1 MNAEKLD
8 LNLLL
13 VFEAV
18 LKDRNVTAA
27 GARLGMSQPTM
38 SHALKRL
45 RAMCGDPLF
54 VRTTHGMQPTP
65 YALQL
70 AAPIEQSLETIRTS
84 LDRGLRFDAATSTRT
99 FNLLMTDIGES
110 MFLPRLMARLRDA
123 APGVNVVATQILRD
137 QYRDAL
143 QSGTI
148 DLALGQMPSLQSGFY
163 QQRLFEDPYVC
174 MVRSDHPR
182 MGTRMSL
189 KQYLAES
196 HLRVALP
203 GSVESV
209 VEQLLAKQGLQRRVA
224 LRIPHYLAAPAII
237 AATDMVVT
245 VPRLLSQ
252 VLGRGYELKT
262 LPPPFALPRIVV
274 RQFWHERN
282 HYDAGNRWLRGTLA
296 ALFHPDAT
304 R

>member
-1 MNAEKLD
+1 MNTDRLD

-70 AAPIEQSLETIRTS
+70 AAPIEQSLETIRSS
-84 LDRGLRFDAATSTRT
+84 LDRGLRFDAATTSRT

-110 MFLPRLMARLRDA
+110 MFLPRLMAYLRTA
-123 APGVNVVATQILRD
+123 APGVNLVATQIVRD

-143 QSGTI
+143 QSGSV
-148 DLALGQMPSLQSGFY
+148 DLALGQMPNLISGFY

-174 MVRSDHPR
+174 MVRADHPR
-182 MGTRMSL
+182 IGSRLGM
-189 KQYLAES
+189 KQYLSEV

-209 VEQLLAKQGLQRRVA
+209 VEQVLAKQGLQRRVA

-237 AATDMVVT
+237 AATDLVVT
-245 VPRLLSQ
+245 VPRLLSN
-252 VLGRGYELKT
+252 VLGRGYDLKT
-262 LPPPFALPRIVV
+262 LTPPVSLPRIVV
-274 RQFWHERN
+274 QQFWHERN
-282 HYDAGNRWLRGTLA
+282 HYDAGNRWLRNAIAT
-296 ALFHPDAT
+296 LFHPDTAG
-304 R
+304 

>member
-1 MNAEKLD
+1 MNTEKLD

-70 AAPIEQSLETIRTS
+70 ATPIEQSLETIRSS
-84 LDRGLRFDAATSTRT
+84 LDRGLRFDPATSSRT

-110 MFLPRLMARLRDA
+110 MFLPRLMAHLRTA
-123 APGVNVVATQILRD
+123 APGVNVVATQIVRD
-137 QYRDAL
+137 QYRDVL
-143 QSGTI
+143 QSGSV
-148 DLALGQMPSLQSGFY
+148 DLALGQMPNLISGFY

-174 MVRSDHPR
+174 MVRTDHPR
-182 MGTRMSL
+182 IGARISM
-189 KQYLAES
+189 KQYLSEV

-209 VEQLLAKQGLQRRVA
+209 VEQALARQGLQRRVA

-237 AATDMVVT
+237 AATDLVVT
-245 VPRLLSQ
+245 VPRLLSK
-252 VLGRGYELKT
+252 VLGRGYELKA
-262 LPPPFALPRIVV
+262 LAPPLSLPRIVV

-282 HYDAGNRWLRGTLA
+282 HYDAGNRWLRSAIA
-296 ALFHPDAT
+296 ALFHPET
-304 R
+304 GS

>member
-1 MNAEKLD
+1 MNTEKFD

-70 AAPIEQSLETIRTS
+70 AAPIEQSLETIRSS

-110 MFLPRLMARLRDA
+110 MFLPRLMAHLRTA
-123 APGVNVVATQILRD
+123 APGVNIVATQIVRD

-143 QSGTI
+143 QSGSV
-148 DLALGQMPSLQSGFY
+148 DLALGQMPNLLSGFY

-174 MVRSDHPR
+174 MVRADHPR
-182 MGTRMSL
+182 IGARIGM
-189 KQYLAES
+189 KQYLSEV
-196 HLRVALP
+196 HQRVALP

-209 VEQLLAKQGLQRRVA
+209 VEQVLAKQGLQRRVA

-237 AATDMVVT
+237 AATDLVVT

-252 VLGRGYELKT
+252 ALGRGYELRT
-262 LPPPFALPRIVV
+262 LAPPLSLPRIVV

-282 HYDAGNRWLRGTLA
+282 HYDAGNRWLRSAIAT
-296 ALFHPDAT
+296 LFHPEAGS
-304 R
+304 